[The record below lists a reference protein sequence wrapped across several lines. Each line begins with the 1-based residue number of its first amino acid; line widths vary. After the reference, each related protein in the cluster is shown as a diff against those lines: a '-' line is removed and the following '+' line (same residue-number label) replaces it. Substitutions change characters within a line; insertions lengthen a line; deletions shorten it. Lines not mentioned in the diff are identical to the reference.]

1 VQTTLLGLAI
11 AFILALL
18 AALIG
23 PFFVDWNQFRPQFE
37 AEASQVVGVPVRVAG
52 ALDAR
57 LLPTPTLR
65 LRQVTFGGAN
75 DLGKLRADKLD
86 VEFSLGDLMR
96 GEWRANE
103 LTIGGMAADLGLDPK
118 GKVDLPA
125 ASGSFNLAALSIDRL
140 NLTGRVAL
148 HDATSHGTVELNDI
162 VFSGDVRSLA
172 GSLRGDGAVTVQGT
186 RFPFRVSS
194 SQDKD
199 SSGLRVHLNIDPGQR
214 PVVADV
220 EGLIS
225 FGNRSPH
232 FNGALTLSSPPKE
245 QSKDQA
251 KDQAKDRAAKD
262 QPSKPQAAKEQ
273 KSAPPAKDAST
284 PWRIVAKVVADS
296 AGAKLDQLEAS
307 FGDEER
313 ALKFVGDG
321 NVRFGAS
328 PLLRA
333 QLAARQLDADKLL
346 AADEA
351 ADKKAATPARALPGF
366 RNWLMS
372 LPPLP
377 LPADIQISA
386 EQIMLAGRP
395 VQTVTADLHNEANAW
410 SIGKVDLRAPGT
422 THLTFKTIG
431 IPTSVTSGFFGALDL
446 DSADSDALLAW
457 VQGRAESGYR
467 SPRPLRLRG
476 DINVAP
482 DRVAIDGLKAELD
495 GGAVQG
501 RVALINQAGNAGTRV
516 EAALKGERLNLDGG
530 AALARS
536 LAAPDG
542 AWPEAAALSLDLG
555 RATWNGQEF
564 RPLSVKLA
572 YDPKSIVVDQLK
584 FAQGGAQAGGVS
596 TEASGR
602 FDRTDATGRLA
613 VSASASSLRD
623 ITALLQPLAPALA
636 SRIDAAAG
644 SAAAP
649 APARVKLALDLAKD
663 AGGADRIAARA
674 ALDLDAPQLKG
685 TAVWTA
691 KAQAAALRG
700 FDLDAI
706 GRTEVGVE
714 TKLTAEQGS
723 TLLALLGLD
732 RVAVAGNGAAQLEAN
747 VSGAW
752 RAPLKVN
759 AKLWGAGL
767 DGEMQGTA
775 EPWPDAAMPDATK
788 ASLSLRVRSANL
800 SPLLG
805 LGPQDPA
812 AQNIRLFARVSLS
825 GNKLTL
831 DDLDS
836 VAGGAR
842 LRGHLAV
849 TLDGDKQVDGEV
861 GLDTLDIPAV
871 FALGIGAAGRDA
883 AEPLGTGLLRGWRGR
898 VAFQALS
905 GTVPGGGE
913 LRPATGAIKSDGQAL
928 TLENL
933 KGKLGGGDVTATID
947 ARPGANGLSL
957 SSRVE
962 LSGID
967 GGALRYRG
975 LKMPAGHVSAQMTLS
990 TEGRSAQALTSAL
1003 TGNGTV
1009 TLDKVSIPGLD
1020 PRAFEIALH
1029 AADAGQV
1036 ADDTKLRQIV
1046 EPALASGSLGVAS
1059 AQIPFIIRDGR
1070 LRVSATALEAEG
1082 ARAIVSGGYDIPA
1095 DQADIRASLS
1105 STTIGSAGSQPE
1117 ISLFAAGPPDA
1128 LNRSVDV
1135 TSLSSWLAV
1144 RAIDRET
1151 RRLDAI
1157 ARGEPV
1163 PTYPASTASLPG
1175 TPESATP
1182 PSPIEGP
1189 PPSRGPRR
1197 ADPRAKLGAPRQQPG
1212 APAGA
1217 LSGAPAAAP
1226 PATVQ
1231 PLASTQQA
1239 APLPPPVEVR
1249 PAPGAMLARPK
1260 PPRPPMVLTPS
1271 FSNP

>member
-1 VQTTLLGLAI
+1 MQTTLLGLAI

-125 ASGSFNLAALSIDRL
+125 ASGRFNLAALSIDRL

-148 HDATSHGTVELNDI
+148 HDAASHGTLELNDI

-172 GSLRGDGAVTVQGT
+172 GSLRGDGAVTIQGT

-199 SSGLRVHLNIDPGQR
+199 SSGLRVHLNVDPGQR

-225 FGNRSPH
+225 FGSRSPH
-232 FNGALTLSSPPKE
+232 FDGALTLSSPPKE

-251 KDQAKDRAAKD
+251 KDQAAKE
-262 QPSKPQAAKEQ
+262 QPSKPQPAKEP
-273 KSAPPAKDAST
+273 KRAPSAKDASA
-284 PWRIVAKVVADS
+284 PWRIATKVVVDS

-351 ADKKAATPARALPGF
+351 ADRKTATPARALPAL
-366 RNWLMS
+366 RNWLTS

-377 LPADIQISA
+377 MAADIQISA

-395 VQTVTADLHNEANAW
+395 VQAVTADLHNEANAW
-410 SIGKVDLRAPGT
+410 SIGKIDLRAPGT

-446 DSADSDALLAW
+446 DSADSDTLLAW
-457 VQGRAESGYR
+457 LQGRTEPGYR
-467 SPRPLRLRG
+467 GPRPLRLRG
-476 DINVAP
+476 DVNVAP

-501 RVALINQAGNAGTRV
+501 RVALINQAGDAGTRV
-516 EAALKGERLNLDGG
+516 EAALKGERLNLDG
-530 AALARS
+530 AAMLARS
-536 LAAPDG
+536 LTGPSG

-564 RPLSVKLA
+564 RSLSVKLA
-572 YDPKSIVVDQLK
+572 YDPKSIVVDQVK
-584 FAQGGAQAGGVS
+584 FAQAGAQAGGVS

-613 VSASASSLRD
+613 VSASAGSLHD
-623 ITALLQPLAPALA
+623 ITALVQPLAPALA
-636 SRIDAAAG
+636 ARIDAAAG
-644 SAAAP
+644 SATIS

-663 AGGADRIAARA
+663 AAGPDRVTARA

-685 TAVWTA
+685 TAIWTA
-691 KAQAAALRG
+691 KPQASALRG
-700 FDLDAI
+700 FDLEAI
-706 GRTEVGVE
+706 SRTEVGVE
-714 TKLTAEQGS
+714 AKLSAEQGS

-732 RVAVAGNGAAQLEAN
+732 RVAVAGNGPAQFEAN
-747 VSGAW
+747 LGGVW
-752 RAPLKVN
+752 RAPLKVS

-775 EPWPDAAMPDATK
+775 EPWPESWADAAKPGGTK
-788 ASLSLRVRSANL
+788 ANLNLRVRAANL
-800 SPLLG
+800 SPLIG
-805 LGPQDPA
+805 LKPQDPA
-812 AQNIRLFARVSLS
+812 AQNIRLFARLSLS
-825 GNKLTL
+825 GDKLTL

-849 TLDGDKQVDGEV
+849 LLDGDKQVDGEV
-861 GLDTLDIPAV
+861 GLDTFDIPAV
-871 FALGIGAAGRDA
+871 FALGIGAAGHDA

-898 VAFQALS
+898 VVFQALS
-905 GTVPGGGE
+905 GTLPGGGE

-933 KGKLGGGDVTATID
+933 KGKLGGGDVAATVD

-957 SSRVE
+957 SGRVE
-962 LSGID
+962 LSGVD
-967 GGALRYRG
+967 GGALHYRG

-990 TEGRSAQALTSAL
+990 AEGRSAQALTSAL

-1009 TLDKVSIPGLD
+1009 TLDRVSIPGLD
-1020 PRAFEIALH
+1020 PRAFEVALH

-1036 ADDTKLRQIV
+1036 ADDAKLRQIV
-1046 EPALASGSLGVAS
+1046 EPALAAGSLGVAS

-1070 LRVSATALEAEG
+1070 LRVSATTLEAEG

-1105 STTIGSAGSQPE
+1105 STTIGNASSQPE

-1175 TPESATP
+1175 APESVTP
-1182 PSPIEGP
+1182 PVPTEGP
-1189 PPSRGPRR
+1189 LPSRGPRR
-1197 ADPRAKLGAPRQQPG
+1197 ADPRAKFGAPRQQPG
-1212 APAGA
+1212 APAPP
-1217 LSGAPAAAP
+1217 LSAAPAASPAP
-1226 PATVQ
+1226 MPPV
-1231 PLASTQQA
+1231 ASSQQA

-1260 PPRPPMVLTPS
+1260 PPRPPMVLTPQL
-1271 FSNP
+1271 SNP